1 MPLHILNSSPNFYQ
15 ISPLYPLPVEPVPL
29 TAVGCTPT
37 QVDVALSLV
46 EVYSEGSA
54 SQIRDLLVSGTPRVH
69 IRNFALVGATEVH
82 VADAARI
89 QVTRPAL

>member
-1 MPLHILNSSPNFYQ
+1 M
-15 ISPLYPLPVEPVPL
+15 EPPDPFASQTCALDRRLVPSL
-29 TAVGCTPT
+29 I

-69 IRNFALVGATEVH
+69 IRAFALDGATEVP
-82 VADAARI
+82 VADAARL
-89 QVTRPAL
+89 QVTHPAI